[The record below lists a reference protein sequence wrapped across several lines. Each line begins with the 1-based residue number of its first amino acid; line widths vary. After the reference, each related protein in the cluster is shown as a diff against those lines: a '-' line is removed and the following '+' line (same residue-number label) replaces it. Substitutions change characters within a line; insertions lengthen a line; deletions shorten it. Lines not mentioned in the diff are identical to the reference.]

1 MKISNNTFPSF
12 VHQTMAQ
19 KTEGAKNVPEHAA
32 TACLSRAADVYISQ
46 AGKELSAAARLRADQ
61 ETNAESQLHEIRS
74 HKEQVASDKQRI
86 AEIDDTLNDE
96 DNRLTDSDRETLL
109 KERDELSKRSKT
121 PEDQLHET
129 YQQIR
134 ALQKKQENEALT
146 GGDAA
151 LIDQQI
157 GSLAS
162 SVQKQQDALKKQGK
176 DEELLSQQAVQER
189 VEQDAKTKETLAK
202 QEEAPS
208 ATPSVQESLLQ
219 STMAAVSKNVTDD
232 NH

>member
-146 GGDAA
+146 RGDAA

-157 GSLAS
+157 GDLSISA
-162 SVQKQQDALKKQGK
+162 QKQQDALKKTGK
-176 DEELLSQQAVQER
+176 GRRTVDAAGIAR
-189 VEQDAKTKETLAK
+189 TRRARCQDKGNAGKARG
-202 QEEAPS
+202 S
-208 ATPSVQESLLQ
+208 SVRHSIRTGESLAIHHGGRLE
-219 STMAAVSKNVTDD
+219 KRDR
-232 NH
+232 